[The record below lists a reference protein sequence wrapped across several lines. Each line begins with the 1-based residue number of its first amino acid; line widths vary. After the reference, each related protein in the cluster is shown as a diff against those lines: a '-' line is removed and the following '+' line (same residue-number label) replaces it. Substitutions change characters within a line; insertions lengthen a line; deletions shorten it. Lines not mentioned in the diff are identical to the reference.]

1 MRFVVVAFAIAAA
14 VAAMPAWAGT
24 VITSETQTP
33 QSASGKSVV
42 YLEADRARIESGD
55 TVTIFRAD
63 QNVAY
68 VVNPTEKKFMRM
80 TPESMKKMAS
90 AMEAARAQ
98 MAEQMKSMPPDQ
110 RAQMEKMLAGA
121 MPAQPQKIEFRKEGG
136 ATTVGKWQC
145 EKVEQL
151 ADGKPQA
158 QLCVARLSALGL
170 GKGDLGVLQLLATFM
185 QQAAPQSAGATA
197 ATDPQAL
204 EKIVGYPAFA
214 VHMEVAAAN
223 LKTTTQSVE
232 QKALPADLFEVPAGY
247 QEETMPAPP
256 R

>member
-1 MRFVVVAFAIAAA
+1 MYVGVLGFALLTIAAA
-14 VAAMPAWAGT
+14 PAWAGT

-33 QSASGKSVV
+33 KSASGKSVV
-42 YLEADRARIESGD
+42 YLEADRARIETGS

-68 VVNPTEKKFMRM
+68 VVNPAEKKFMRM
-80 TPESMKKMAS
+80 TPESMKKMA
-90 AMEAARAQ
+90 AQMEALRVQ
-98 MAEQMKSMPPDQ
+98 LAEKMKAMPPDQ
-110 RAQMEKMLAGA
+110 RAQVEKMMAGA

-136 ATTVGKWQC
+136 TTTVGKWQC

-158 QLCVARLSALGL
+158 QLCVARLSELGL
-170 GKGDLGVLQLLATFM
+170 GKGDLGVLQRLATFM
-185 QQAAPQSAGATA
+185 QHAAPHSAGAAT
-197 ATDPQAL
+197 ATDPKAL
-204 EKIVGYPAFA
+204 DKIVGYPAFA
-214 VHMEVAAAN
+214 VHMEMAAAN
-223 LKTTTQSVE
+223 VQTTTQSVE

-247 QEETMPAPP
+247 QEQTMPAPP